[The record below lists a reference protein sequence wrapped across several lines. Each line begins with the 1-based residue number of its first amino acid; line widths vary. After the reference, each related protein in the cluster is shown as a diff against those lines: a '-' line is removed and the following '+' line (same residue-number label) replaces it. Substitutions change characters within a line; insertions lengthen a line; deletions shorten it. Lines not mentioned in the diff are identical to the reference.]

1 MKELNFKP
9 LTAEQIE
16 VRPTDTKVQGK
27 CTLLLYIDS
36 RCAAKILNDTVG
48 VMNWQISYK
57 DVAGTIYGRLDIW
70 DEDRNCWVY
79 KEDTG
84 SEANIEAE
92 KSKSSDILKRCL
104 ARWGCDYL
112 YYTPKIKIDCPPSF
126 YFNNK
131 MTMTFTVADIAFND
145 NKQCTKLVILDR
157 FNNVVFDWSNGQ
169 QNNTQQQKPTTPKR
183 NKLTTTTNMSSERIP
198 TGLYGKTVNAQSMA
212 ALKSIWDSNELYHNN
227 KIFINLVNKQKAAL
241 SAAS

>member
-1 MKELNFKP
+1 MKELNFRP
-9 LTAEQIE
+9 LTPEQIE

-27 CTLLLYIDS
+27 CSLLLYIDS
-36 RCAAKILNDTVG
+36 RQAARILNDTVG

-57 DVAGTIYGRLDIW
+57 DVAGTIYGRLEIW
-70 DEDRNCWVY
+70 DEDRDCWIC

-126 YFNNK
+126 YFNQK
-131 MTMTFTVADIAFND
+131 MCMTFQVKEIEFVGKD
-145 NKQCTKLVILDR
+145 CVKLVIVDR
-157 FNNVVFDWSNGQ
+157 FGNVVFNWKAGQ
-169 QNNTQQQKPTTPKR
+169 QVQQQYTQPQQ
-183 NKLTTTTNMSSERIP
+183 NQNVQQESQDGRIP
-198 TGLYGKTVNAQSMA
+198 SWLFAKTSNAESIEVLKGL
-212 ALKSIWDSNELYHNN
+212 WDDNIQYHNN
-227 KIFINLVNKQKAAL
+227 KIFKNLINKRKKDLAA
-241 SAAS
+241 

>member
-1 MKELNFKP
+1 MKELNFRP
-9 LTAEQIE
+9 LTPEQIE

-27 CTLLLYIDS
+27 CSLLLYIDS
-36 RCAAKILNDTVG
+36 RQAARILNDTVG

-57 DVAGTIYGRLDIW
+57 DVAGTIYGRLEIW
-70 DEDRNCWVY
+70 DEDRDCWIC

-126 YFNNK
+126 YFNQK
-131 MTMTFTVADIAFND
+131 MCMTFQVKEIEFVGKD
-145 NKQCTKLVILDR
+145 CVKLVIVDR
-157 FNNVVFDWSNGQ
+157 FGNVVFNWKAGQ
-169 QNNTQQQKPTTPKR
+169 TVQTQPKENTYQPQQIGE
-183 NKLTTTTNMSSERIP
+183 NDMIP
-198 TGLYGKTVNAQSMA
+198 RWLYGKTVNAATMDE
-212 ALKSIWDSNELYHNN
+212 LHNIWTNN
-227 KIFINLVNKQKAAL
+227 VQYQGNKNFKNIVKKQKAAL
-241 SAAS
+241 SVAS

>member
-1 MKELNFKP
+1 MKELNFRP

-27 CTLLLYIDS
+27 CSLLLYIDS
-36 RCAAKILNDTVG
+36 RCAARILNDTVG

-112 YYTPKIKIDCPPSF
+112 YYTPKIKIDCPQSY

-131 MTMTFTVADIAFND
+131 MCMTFQVKEIEFVGKD
-145 NKQCTKLVILDR
+145 CVKLVIVDR
-157 FNNVVFDWSNGQ
+157 FGNVVFNWAAGQ
-169 QNNTQQQKPTTPKR
+169 QVQKQYTQPQHNQNVQQESKD
-183 NKLTTTTNMSSERIP
+183 ERIP
-198 TGLYGKTVNAQSMA
+198 AWLFAKTSNAESIEVLKGL
-212 ALKSIWDSNELYHNN
+212 WDDNIQYHNN
-227 KIFINLVNKQKAAL
+227 KIFKNIVNKRKAAL
-241 SAAS
+241 SVAS

>member
-16 VRPTDTKVQGK
+16 VRPTDTKTQGK
-27 CTLLLYIDS
+27 CSLLLYIDS
-36 RCAAKILNDTVG
+36 RCAAQILNDTVG

-57 DVAGTIYGRLDIW
+57 DVAGTIYGRLEIW
-70 DEDRNCWVY
+70 DEERQCWNF

-112 YYTPKIKIDCPPSF
+112 YHTPKIKIDCPQSY

-131 MTMTFTVADIAFND
+131 MCMTFQVKEIEFIGKECVKLIIVDRFGNIVFNWVKGQQIQTQQPQQPQKNQYMQQDSKDGRIPSWLWAKASNAESIDILKGVWND
-145 NKQCTKLVILDR
+145 NVQY
-157 FNNVVFDWSNGQ
+157 Q
-169 QNNTQQQKPTTPKR
+169 
-183 NKLTTTTNMSSERIP
+183 
-198 TGLYGKTVNAQSMA
+198 
-212 ALKSIWDSNELYHNN
+212 NN
-227 KIFINLVNKQKAAL
+227 KIFKNLVNKRKAVL